1 VLVGAEAHAVS
12 LRDRGSTGFAVPQ
25 AFADS
30 RTMDTEVDGLPT
42 VLDADTRA
50 ATTARDAIPP
60 RPADAERYKPDGELG
75 RGGMGIVSAQIDTR
89 IGRRIACKELRPDAA
104 GNAELRA
111 RFLREARV
119 QGQLEHPA
127 IVPVYDIGERADGTT
142 YFTMK
147 TIRGI
152 TLADIITGRVRGDDD
167 AAKRYPRRHLLAA
180 FERICRA
187 VDYAHGQGVVH
198 RDLKPANL
206 ILGEYGEVYVLDW
219 GLAKELAAVGR
230 ASTESTGEHVERRT
244 SGGSHDM
251 TSADALLGTPG
262 YMAPEQIVD
271 ARGVGPGADVYALG
285 AILFELVTLEPLH
298 PRGLAAIESTRDG
311 VAERLATRTAT
322 AGSVPELDRAIAVAT
337 AFAPD
342 ARGTARALADAV
354 ERYLEGEHDLALR
367 RAKAAEHLDAATD
380 VAVTGARRDA
390 IQHVAKAI
398 ALEPGNAAAL
408 TALAD
413 MLRVVPSPRPP
424 ELVAEIGAR
433 RAGELNGMARIGGM
447 LYAAFSLFLAILL
460 WMGVRQ
466 PAVLAA
472 MFVPM
477 AAAAVLSFAATRTS
491 EAKSWLIVGAM
502 VASTFALAMGTRI
515 LSPLVLI
522 PGALATNTMG
532 FAVFVDRRT
541 RAIVTVV
548 ALAAFVIPLALELGD
563 VTPETFAIDGR
574 IVILPTA
581 VDLPRLPT
589 LVLVAAASLS
599 SILMAS
605 VLVGYFRDRLTD
617 AEERLLAQNWQLGSL
632 VPTELATVTSVSA
645 TA

>member
-1 VLVGAEAHAVS
+1 
-12 LRDRGSTGFAVPQ
+12 
-25 AFADS
+25 
-30 RTMDTEVDGLPT
+30 M
-42 VLDADTRA
+42 
-50 ATTARDAIPP
+50 
-60 RPADAERYKPDGELG
+60 
-75 RGGMGIVSAQIDTR
+75 
-89 IGRRIACKELRPDAA
+89 
-104 GNAELRA
+104 
-111 RFLREARV
+111 
-119 QGQLEHPA
+119 
-127 IVPVYDIGERADGTT
+127 
-142 YFTMK
+142 
-147 TIRGI
+147 
-152 TLADIITGRVRGDDD
+152 
-167 AAKRYPRRHLLAA
+167 
-180 FERICRA
+180 
-187 VDYAHGQGVVH
+187 
-198 RDLKPANL
+198 
-206 ILGEYGEVYVLDW
+206 
-219 GLAKELAAVGR
+219 
-230 ASTESTGEHVERRT
+230 
-244 SGGSHDM
+244 
-251 TSADALLGTPG
+251 
-262 YMAPEQIVD
+262 
-271 ARGVGPGADVYALG
+271 
-285 AILFELVTLEPLH
+285 
-298 PRGLAAIESTRDG
+298 
-311 VAERLATRTAT
+311 
-322 AGSVPELDRAIAVAT
+322 PELDRAIAVAT